1 MQSYLEDRVKIAD
14 LINGWMHRD
23 LAQWDELRNLFHPGG
38 TIEVTWFEGA
48 FGDFVAGGGVQA
60 HGRLGP
66 QDQALDRYACGDLQR
81 PQGDH

>member
-48 FGDFVAGGGVQA
+48 FADFVAGGRG
-60 HGRLGP
+60 LGAWAARTSGP
-66 QDQALDRYACGDLQR
+66 ST
-81 PQGDH
+81 